1 MMQKLLVVED
11 DQKIRDELVTLLQR
25 NGYDA
30 CALTSF
36 VNVPGQILQS
46 GVDLVLLDLNLPG
59 VDGQHVCREVR
70 QKSNVAIIAVTSRNS
85 DLDEFM
91 MLSLGADDFVAKPY
105 NTQIL
110 LLHIATVLRR
120 VGVVAEPSAEITHGG
135 VTLDTAACRVH
146 AAGGSAE
153 LTKNELRILA
163 ILMRNAG
170 TVVSRQ
176 RIQEELWQSDEF
188 VDDNTLTVNV
198 SHLRQTLAGIGVE
211 EYVSTRRGLGYIV
224 I

>member
-1 MMQKLLVVED
+1 MQKLLVVED

-36 VNVPGQILQS
+36 VDVPGQILQS

-85 DLDEFM
+85 DLDELM

-146 AAGGSAE
+146 AARGSAE